1 MGSPLRPTRSGCRS
15 PAWWQSICSCAAAV
29 TKGYHL
35 LAMPGNRVRV
45 VTDWLLDAVMP
56 TQAVQL
62 GLVRGGQVPLDSKHP

>member
-1 MGSPLRPTRSGCRS
+1 MPLSGL
-15 PAWWQSICSCAAAV
+15 AATAV

-45 VTDWLLDAVMP
+45 VTDWLLDAVLP

-62 GLVRGGQVPLDSKHP
+62 GLVRGGQVPLGKD